1 MLGGSTTRQ
10 LCKCW
15 YGKIYKNNCYG
26 GKKQGVE
33 HCAEYY
39 TSMHSIYTHIYM
51 IHACVSIYVNT
62 FPCSWTITETVH
74 KKLIVIVAFGEENG
88 VAGG

>member
-39 TSMHSIYTHIYM
+39 TSMHSIYTHLHLYDTCMCKYICKHIPM
-51 IHACVSIYVNT
+51 FMDNHWNS
-62 FPCSWTITETVH
+62 P
-74 KKLIVIVAFGEENG
+74 
-88 VAGG
+88 